1 MLHVI
6 YIKKI
11 KIEPIDE
18 ELEEAILNME
28 ERHEQRT
35 QGKKDKNLIDDIL
48 GVMLNSY
55 LNKFDARRMQIM
67 DHFKVM
73 MMHFKED
80 IKCAET
86 EKDIKKAIEK
96 YDKSLKRQIRITD
109 NDLNWASLKGDVTEI
124 VREFH
129 ETKDMVDYL
138 YDMVMEKTYYFKAKI
153 LENRNNVCD
162 HIDEEFKN
170 LLESEK
176 GKEFKE
182 YILEAHKLCK
192 NELLDDKRFN

>member
-1 MLHVI
+1 MKAVGTGI
-6 YIKKI
+6 F
-11 KIEPIDE
+11 EPIDE
-18 ELEEAILNME
+18 EIEEAILNME
-28 ERHEQRT
+28 ERHEQRI
-35 QGKKDKNLIDDIL
+35 QGKNDKTLIDEIL
-48 GVMLNSY
+48 AVMLNSY
-55 LNKFDARRMQIM
+55 LNKFDARRMQIK

-80 IKCAET
+80 VKYSET
-86 EKDIKKAIEK
+86 EKDIKRAIEK
-96 YDKSLKRQIRITD
+96 YNKSLKRQIKITD
-109 NDLNWASLKGDVTEI
+109 NDLNWASLKGDVEEI

-129 ETKDMVDYL
+129 ETKEMIGYL
-138 YDMVMEKTYYFKAKI
+138 HDMVMEKTYYFKAKI

-182 YILEAHKLCK
+182 DILRAYDLCK
-192 NELLDDKRFN
+192 NELLNDERFNG

>member
-1 MLHVI
+1 MKAAGTGI
-6 YIKKI
+6 F
-11 KIEPIDE
+11 EPIDE

-28 ERHEQRT
+28 ERHEQRV
-35 QGKKDKNLIDDIL
+35 QGKNDKTLIDEIL
-48 GVMLNSY
+48 AVMLNSY
-55 LNKFDARRMQIM
+55 LNKFDSRRMQIK

-80 IKCAET
+80 VKYAES
-86 EKDIKKAIEK
+86 EKDIKRAIDK
-96 YDKSLKRQIRITD
+96 YSKSLKRQIRITD
-109 NDLNWASLKGDVTEI
+109 NDLNWASLKGDVNEI

-129 ETKDMVDYL
+129 ETKEMVDYL

-170 LLESEK
+170 LFETEK

-182 YILEAHKLCK
+182 YILSAYELCK
-192 NELLDDKRFN
+192 NELLNDERFNG

>member
-1 MLHVI
+1 MRVLGSGVFD
-6 YIKKI
+6 
-11 KIEPIDE
+11 PVDE

-28 ERHEQRT
+28 ERHEQRV
-35 QGKKDKNLIDDIL
+35 QGNNDKTIIDDIL
-48 GVMLNSY
+48 AVMLNSY
-55 LNKFDARRMQIM
+55 LNKFDTRRMQIM

-80 IKCAET
+80 VKSAEN

-109 NDLNWASLKGDVTEI
+109 NDLNWASLKGDVNEI

-129 ETKDMVDYL
+129 ETKEMIEYL
-138 YDMVMEKTYYFKAKI
+138 YDMVMEKNYYFKAKI

-162 HIDEEFKN
+162 HIDEEFKM
-170 LLESEK
+170 LLETEN
-176 GKEFKE
+176 GKEYRE
-182 YILEAHKLCK
+182 YIVDAYELCK